1 MSAPSGP
8 AHRSVAN
15 IRSPA
20 SGNPGAPASP
30 HTPVR
35 TISSTFGSP
44 SSLRAEEDIVILE
57 LGSRYLRAG
66 FAGDAVPKAA
76 IDFGPEEQRRA
87 GDYSRWEVGFVRG
100 RREEKSWG
108 EAHELW
114 RPDLRGLDLGLVG
127 DKIDRAVRDA
137 FTKSVSAGCDY
148 GQNSNRFSY
157 RYLLIDSR
165 PRRMSLVIP
174 SALPLPLLSAVLDT
188 LFTNFQPPTIS
199 LMSAPVLTT
208 VAAGLRSALI
218 VDIGWAE
225 TVVTA
230 VYEFREVQ
238 CTRSVRATKMF
249 GEAMFRLLADDIDP
263 TRPKCESAD
272 KRADADRRHLPSF
285 EECEEI
291 AIRMAWCKLGKRVEA
306 RKISRGLTPVKEE
319 DELKASMR
327 SLDISGGPD
336 SGSMVSIPLSS
347 TDPPQS
353 LLLPFSKLAEPCESA
368 LFAVGTLAEDLD
380 DEELPLPLLVYRSLL
395 QLPVD
400 VRSICMSRIVFI
412 GGGSLIPGLRKRVLD
427 EVASLVDE
435 QNWDPVRGK
444 AVDQYRSNPKLQR
457 TKPRQPGP
465 TEILEEQG
473 VMETPTPSAAL
484 IEQEYDP
491 IEEQLKKE
499 AAKGKPPVESGHLR
513 AVDSLG
519 AWSGGSLLSQMKVP
533 AISIIEREQW
543 LQHGAAGAS
552 KATDINVVTAHR
564 QSMGAGAFKSGDR
577 SSFTLGLWG

>member
-20 SGNPGAPASP
+20 SANPGAPASP
-30 HTPVR
+30 HTPLR
-35 TISSTFGSP
+35 NISSTFGSP
-44 SSLRAEEDIVILE
+44 SSLRAEEDTVILE

-66 FAGDAVPKAA
+66 FAGDAVPKAV
-76 IDFGPEEQRRA
+76 INFGPEEQRRA
-87 GDYSRWEVGFVRG
+87 GDYSRWEVGYARG

-108 EAHELW
+108 ETHELW

-137 FTKSVSAGCDY
+137 FIK
-148 GQNSNRFSY
+148 
-157 RYLLIDSR
+157 YLLIDSR
-165 PRRMSLVIP
+165 PRRMNLVLP

-199 LMSAPVLTT
+199 LLSAPVLTT
-208 VAAGLRSALI
+208 VATGLRSAMI

-225 TVVTA
+225 TVVTG

-249 GEAMFRLLADDIDP
+249 GEAMFKLLADDLDP
-263 TRPKCESAD
+263 TRSEQESTE
-272 KRADADRRHLPSF
+272 KKSVTKKKNLPSL

-291 AIRMAWCKLGKRVEA
+291 AIRMAWCKPGKHVET
-306 RKISRGLTPVKEE
+306 RKLSRGLTPVKEE
-319 DELKASMR
+319 DELKVSMK
-327 SLDISGGPD
+327 SLNIGGD
-336 SGSMVSIPLSS
+336 LDAGSMVSIPLSS
-347 TDPPQS
+347 IHPPRS
-353 LLLPFSKLAEPCESA
+353 LLLPFSKLAEPCEKA
-368 LFAVGTLAEDLD
+368 LFAMGSLAEDLD
-380 DEELPLPLLVYRSLL
+380 DEELPLHLLVYRSLL
-395 QLPVD
+395 HLPVD
-400 VRSICMSRIVFI
+400 IRSICMSRIVFV
-412 GGGSLIPGLRKRVLD
+412 GGGSLIPGLRKRILD
-427 EVASLVDE
+427 EVASLIDE
-435 QNWDPVRGK
+435 QKWDPVRGK
-444 AVDQYRSNPKLQR
+444 AVDQYRSNPRLQR

-465 TEILEEQG
+465 TEILEAQG

-484 IEQEYDP
+484 IEQEHDP

-499 AAKGKPPVESGHLR
+499 AAKGKPIIESGHLR

-519 AWSGGSLLSQMKVP
+519 AWSGGSLLSQLKVP
-533 AISIIEREQW
+533 AISIVEREQW

-552 KATDINVVTAHR
+552 KATDTNVVAAHR
-564 QSMGAGAFKSGDR
+564 QSMGPGAFKAGDR